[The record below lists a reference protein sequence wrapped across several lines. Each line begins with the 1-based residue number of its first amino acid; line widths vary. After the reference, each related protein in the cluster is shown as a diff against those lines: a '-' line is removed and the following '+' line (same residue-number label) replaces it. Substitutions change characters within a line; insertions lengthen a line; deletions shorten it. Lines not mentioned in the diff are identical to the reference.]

1 MATAASK
8 TKKTSKSIT
17 KSPVKT
23 KAKIKA
29 SAKNADK
36 SIADS
41 ATRNP
46 KNKTNGTLVSSSNAQ
61 NKSNV
66 SLSKIAKTKIK
77 PKEQITFKPRKIEK
91 IIDVNRLEKKLE
103 EIMAMDHTEFSVE
116 EKLKALYVLQEI
128 DSNID
133 KIRTIRGELPMEV
146 TDLEDEIA
154 GLTTRIQNINDEI
167 TNLNDQVAK
176 KKQSAKD
183 AKEQIKKYE
192 SQQSKVKNNREF
204 DSLNKEIEFQNLE
217 IQLADK
223 RSKEYASEVNVK
235 QAVLEETQAVLDE
248 RQAVLKLKRSE
259 LESIVEETRKE
270 EEQLHKISAK
280 ARTIIDDRLLA
291 AYSRV
296 RSNARNGLGVV
307 AIQRDACGGCFNK
320 IPPQRQLDIRQ
331 HKKVIVCEH
340 CGRILVDPKIADD
353 EEVTE

>member
-1 MATAASK
+1 MTK
-8 TKKTSKSIT
+8 TT
-17 KSPVKT
+17 KSSNGSVKV
-23 KAKIKA
+23 AKIKHPVKIA
-29 SAKNADK
+29 S
-36 SIADS
+36 
-41 ATRNP
+41 T
-46 KNKTNGTLVSSSNAQ
+46 SNVQ
-61 NKSNV
+61 NKSSV
-66 SLSKIAKTKIK
+66 SLSKIAKPKLK

-103 EIMAMDHTEFSVE
+103 EIMSLDHSEFTVE

-154 GLTTRIQNINDEI
+154 GLTTRLQNIKDEI
-167 TNLNDQVAK
+167 AHFDEQVAK
-176 KKQSAKD
+176 KKQAAKD

-192 SQQSKVKNNREF
+192 SQQAKVKNNREF

-217 IQLADK
+217 IQLSDK
-223 RSKEYASEVNVK
+223 RSKEYAIEVSNK
-235 QAVLEETQAVLDE
+235 QIILTETQNILDE
-248 RQAVLKLKRSE
+248 RNAVLKLKKSE

-280 ARTIIDDRLLA
+280 ARTIVDDRLLS

-296 RSNARNGLGVV
+296 RLNARNGLGVV

-331 HKKVIVCEH
+331 HKKIIVCEH
-340 CGRILVDPKIADD
+340 CGRILVDPRITD
-353 EEVTE
+353 EETVE